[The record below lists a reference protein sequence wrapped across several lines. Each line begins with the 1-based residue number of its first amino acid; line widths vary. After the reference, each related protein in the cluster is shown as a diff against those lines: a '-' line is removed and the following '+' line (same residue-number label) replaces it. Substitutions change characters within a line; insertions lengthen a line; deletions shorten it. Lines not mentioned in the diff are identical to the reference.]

1 MPARSAIELIE
12 VLVAPSAGN
21 VYVAQDLL
29 EVLVAAP
36 TRDPTTI
43 TGAGVTQHLVE
54 ALVKFDSPS
63 VRVTAEAIEVLVRP
77 IDVIGDGGGGV
88 VTRGWVTF

>member
-1 MPARSAIELIE
+1 MPARIATELIE
-12 VLVAPSAGN
+12 VLTIPPAGN
-21 VYVAQDLL
+21 AYVSQALI

-54 ALVKFDSPS
+54 VLVRPDSPA
-63 VRVTAEAIEVLVRP
+63 VRVSNEVVEVLVRP
-77 IDVIGDGGGGV
+77 ADVAGGGSGGA